1 MASNVSPF
9 LGRKRYHK
17 PLGDATSSLLTE
29 EQNSLWG
36 SLKAGLVEA
45 GSILELI
52 PCPVALWSR
61 DRRLCVFNDST
72 RQLLGFCEHDFR
84 KDPSLWT
91 DRIPPRDRAAFLTE
105 WTKLQRGEK
114 RISCSYRFLPNHRAT
129 EIRLREVSVSY
140 PIRGDAAGVWS
151 LYNEDPTAEDELGGV
166 QQVRE
171 LVRGLTHEIGN
182 SLQAISGEVDLLR
195 LSGVLAPENSSAV
208 TNGVKQIRKLAHEI
222 EEYLAPPPLELRS
235 EDPVTV
241 LKEVIQSRQSEL
253 VAQDIR
259 IAVGLRQSLPRVP
272 LDEQFRSAL
281 ERVVDFSCALLPQGG
296 ELKIEAGL
304 QQIGEVD
311 YIELNLVTAS
321 PTSITVDEKDVFRPF
336 LKLNGCRV
344 GLSMAMARQVLRR
357 HFGKIIFR
365 KERCD
370 QGVFSILIKV
380 PSDSS
385 KR

>member
-1 MASNVSPF
+1 MASNVRPF

-17 PLGDATSSLLTE
+17 PLDDAASSLLTE

-84 KDPSLWT
+84 KNPSLWT
-91 DRIPPRDRAAFLTE
+91 DRILPRDRAAFLTE

-114 RISCSYRFLPNHRAT
+114 RISCSYRFLPNHRAS

-151 LYNEDPTAEDELGGV
+151 LYSEDPTAEDEFGGV

-195 LSGVLAPENSSAV
+195 MSGALAPENSSAV
-208 TNGVKQIRKLAHEI
+208 TDGVKQIRKLAHEI
-222 EEYLAPPPLELRS
+222 EEYLAPPPLQLRS
-235 EDPVTV
+235 EEPVTV
-241 LKEVIQSRQSEL
+241 LNEVIESRQREL
-253 VAQDIR
+253 AALGIR
-259 IAVGLRQSLPRVP
+259 IAVGLRQPLPRVP

-281 ERVVDFSCALLPQGG
+281 ERVIDFSCALLPQGG

-304 QQIGEVD
+304 QRMGEVD
-311 YIELNLVTAS
+311 YIELNLATAS
-321 PTSITVDEKDVFRPF
+321 PTSITVEEQGREQ
-336 LKLNGCRV
+336 R
-344 GLSMAMARQVLRR
+344 
-357 HFGKIIFR
+357 GKAN
-365 KERCD
+365 
-370 QGVFSILIKV
+370 
-380 PSDSS
+380 
-385 KR
+385 

>member
-1 MASNVSPF
+1 MANNVRSF
-9 LGRKRYHK
+9 SGRKQYQE
-17 PLGDATSSLLTE
+17 PLNDTAYSIFTE
-29 EQNSLWG
+29 EQNSLWV

-45 GSILELI
+45 GAIFELI

-84 KDPSLWT
+84 ENPSLWT
-91 DRIPPRDRAAFLTE
+91 DRIPPRDRAGFVSE
-105 WTKLQRGEK
+105 WTKFQRGEK
-114 RISCSYRFLPNHRAT
+114 RISCAYRFLPKHRGT

-140 PIRGDAAGVWS
+140 PIRGDAPGVWS
-151 LYNEDPTAEDELGGV
+151 LYSEDPTVEDDLGGI

-182 SLQAISGEVDLLR
+182 SLQAISGELDLLR
-195 LSGVLAPENSSAV
+195 MSGALLPENSLAV
-208 TNGVKQIRKLAHEI
+208 TNGVKQIRKLTHEI
-222 EEYLAPPPLELRS
+222 EEYLAPAPLQLRA

-241 LKEVIQSRQSEL
+241 LNEVIQSRQREL
-253 VAQDIR
+253 VAQEIR
-259 IAVGLRQSLPRVP
+259 IAVVLRQPLPRVP

-281 ERVVDFSCALLPQGG
+281 ERVIDFSCALLPQGG

-304 QQIGEVD
+304 QRVGEAD

-321 PTSITVDEKDVFRPF
+321 PTSITVEEKDVFRPF

-344 GLSMAMARQVLRR
+344 GLSMAMARQILRR

-370 QGVFSILIKV
+370 QGVFSILIRV
-380 PSDSS
+380 PSESAI
-385 KR
+385 